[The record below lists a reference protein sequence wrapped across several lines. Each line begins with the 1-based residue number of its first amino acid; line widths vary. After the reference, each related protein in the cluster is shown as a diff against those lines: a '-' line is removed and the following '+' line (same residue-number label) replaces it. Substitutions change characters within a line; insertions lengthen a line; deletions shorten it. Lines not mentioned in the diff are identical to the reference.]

1 MGSHIFLFKLTLCF
15 FFTAPLLGHLME
27 EEKNFYLDEIS
38 TRNFIP
44 NGYEFIRESE
54 FSFWETYGN
63 FHLNKTNQISLPS
76 TPFCYR
82 PFINGMTNLNQTTN
96 IESTPRDQLAMH
108 QGEIGFIHDF
118 QTSESNNFNNYPPFI
133 CDLPVSNESKKI
145 STVQPSSILENLTS
159 VSLIPDFR
167 FKNNIFS
174 WENSDSL
181 KKIKEED
188 ALIPTLLLDAILQS
202 NFELFFLQKRSPE
215 QEEYSIFLD
224 TIHSSSENR
233 ISKALPTSFSDLAT
247 YLMIGAFFCMLIS
260 KHSKIASQEA
270 FEARNIRGKNVHEQK
285 KRKKLYS
292 ELS

>member
-1 MGSHIFLFKLTLCF
+1 
-15 FFTAPLLGHLME
+15 ME

-44 NGYEFIRESE
+44 NGYEFIRKSE

-76 TPFCYR
+76 TPFRYR